1 MRKLLTMEDRLIL
14 ADFENETAVLTEQ
27 IDRELNVFDLETRLV
42 EKGVL

>member
-1 MRKLLTMEDRLIL
+1 MLLMEDRLIL
-14 ADFENETAVLTEQ
+14 ADFENETSVLTEQ

>member
-1 MRKLLTMEDRLIL
+1 MKTMEDRLTL